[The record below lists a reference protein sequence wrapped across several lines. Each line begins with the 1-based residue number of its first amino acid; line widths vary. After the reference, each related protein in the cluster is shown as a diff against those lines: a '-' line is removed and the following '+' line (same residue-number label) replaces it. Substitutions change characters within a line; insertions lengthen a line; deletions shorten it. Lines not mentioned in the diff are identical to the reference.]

1 MFIYGD
7 SCLSDVYLPEGF
19 SVKEIAPTDIDKK
32 QILDDIGELQY
43 QVWKNSGMNMSS
55 VANDVM
61 DNIWLDKFDKNA
73 YIWAIY
79 KEKQLVASARLTI
92 HDSIPSLPDAYCY
105 TEYEACFPSPIAAFN
120 RLVVLKEFRQLKL
133 SHYLELI
140 RIKKSIELGAKSI
153 TLMCP
158 DYRIDSLMKKKFSV
172 LGNIADDPH
181 YPNIKWVL
189 MRRML

>member
-1 MFIYGD
+1 MLIND
-7 SCLSDVYLPEGF
+7 SHLSPLYLPEGF
-19 SVKEIAPTDIDKK
+19 SVKEITPTDINKK
-32 QILDDIGELQY
+32 QTLDDIGKLQY
-43 QVWKNSGMNMSS
+43 HVWECSGMNMSS

-79 KEKQLVASARLTI
+79 KEKQLVASARLTL
-92 HDSIPSLPDAYCY
+92 HDTISSLPDAYCY
-105 TEYEACFPSPIAAFN
+105 SGYEACFPSPIAAFN